1 MKILAIDTSS
11 SICSV
16 AILEDKKLI
25 IEKNSNDEKTHSQKL
40 LPLIDL
46 TLSESNLSLN
56 EINLISCCIGP
67 GSFTGIR
74 IGVSTVKA
82 FADASNIPIIG
93 ITSLESLAYNINKT
107 GLVVSL
113 IDAKNDNVYFSLHE
127 HNENGKYN
135 LILDYCADNIENI
148 LKKLETFSNRTLN
161 FVGDGSIIHKEMICS
176 KFKKIIFSDVKENI
190 QNSFSLGRIGFDKH
204 LIGLSGNSN
213 SISPIYLKKSQA
225 ERALNGEK

>member
-11 SICSV
+11 VNCSV
-16 AILEDKKLI
+16 AILEDKNLI

-46 TLSESNLSLN
+46 TLSESNISLN

-82 FADASNIPIIG
+82 FADATNIPIIG
-93 ITSLESLAYNINKT
+93 ITSLESLAYNINNT
-107 GLVVSL
+107 GLIVSL

-127 HNENGKYN
+127 HDKNGKYN
-135 LILDYCADNIENI
+135 LVLDYSADTIENI
-148 LKKLETFSNRTLN
+148 LKKLEQFSNKTLI
-161 FVGDGSIIHKEMICS
+161 FVGDGSVIHKEIINS
-176 KFKKIIFSDVKENI
+176 KFNNIIFSAEKENM
-190 QNSFSLGRIGFDKH
+190 QNSFSLGKIGFDKH
-204 LIGLSGNSN
+204 LTGLSGNSN